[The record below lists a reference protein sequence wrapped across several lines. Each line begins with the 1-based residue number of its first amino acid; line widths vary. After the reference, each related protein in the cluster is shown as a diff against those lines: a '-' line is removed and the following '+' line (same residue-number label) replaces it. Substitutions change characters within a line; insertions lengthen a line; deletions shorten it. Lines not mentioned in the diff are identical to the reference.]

1 MSGVMTNLLQ
11 GLRAPRAPTPCWAG
25 ILCAEG
31 EDVTVRSSD
40 QQGRQILK
48 HVALIS
54 CVLSVERPSAEH
66 KQGEVEVGRAG
77 THPLDRGK

>member
-1 MSGVMTNLLQ
+1 MTNLLQ
-11 GLRAPRAPTPCWAG
+11 GLKALRAPTACWAG

-48 HVALIS
+48 HVALVS
-54 CVLSVERPSAEH
+54 CVLSVERSSAER
-66 KQGEVEVGRAG
+66 KQEEVEV
-77 THPLDRGK
+77 